1 MARRSITN
9 FGFCVELLLIGHT
22 GFVIKKCIFDKV
34 LAKLW
39 PSVFNYL
46 GLSFRKLLF
55 RERKR
60 EILMAPARTSKYFC
74 LFFYTNILHDIPH
87 KSVSGNLPYFISF
100 LSYQEK
106 CKSHWFFHALRKQ
119 VFLFWFFIE
128 VRKNKKVLKNVLWAL
143 IRGTRAQNF
152 NNSYYDLPS
161 RIFQVNFAL

>member
-22 GFVIKKCIFDKV
+22 GFVIKNCIFYKV

-46 GLSFRKLLF
+46 GLLFRKLLF
-55 RERKR
+55 RLRKR
-60 EILMAPARTSKYFC
+60 EILPAPARTSKYFC

-87 KSVSGNLPYFISF
+87 KSVSENLPYFISF

-119 VFLFWFFIE
+119 VFYFGFSSKYGKI
-128 VRKNKKVLKNVLWAL
+128 KK
-143 IRGTRAQNF
+143 
-152 NNSYYDLPS
+152 S
-161 RIFQVNFAL
+161 